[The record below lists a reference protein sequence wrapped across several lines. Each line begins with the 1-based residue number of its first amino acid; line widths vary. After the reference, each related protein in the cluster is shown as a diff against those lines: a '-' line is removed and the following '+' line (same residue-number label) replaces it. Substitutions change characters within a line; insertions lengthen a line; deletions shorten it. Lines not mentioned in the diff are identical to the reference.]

1 MLNRTINTTKVYHY
15 YLLHDLNLIEFKEF
29 SYFLVT
35 LQSIVLILPCVTI
48 KVNNKKSSSYAACS
62 TCGLETAAC
71 P

>member
-15 YLLHDLNLIEFKEF
+15 YLLHDLNLIKYTEF
-29 SYFLVT
+29 SYFLFT
-35 LQSIVLILPCVTI
+35 LQSMVLILPCVTI
-48 KVNNKKSSSYAACS
+48 KVSNSYAACS